1 MTLYPWNLVLEKTI
15 KVKSGDTFLIYTKLT
30 LNYREARIFEQ
41 IEILPKHLKKKYFFK
56 LKIYIECRKIYTNKT
71 VSEISISEFWLVNS
85 LNHEHRKT
93 GI

>member
-1 MTLYPWNLVLEKTI
+1 MSAEK
-15 KVKSGDTFLIYTKLT
+15 VTK
-30 LNYREARIFEQ
+30 N
-41 IEILPKHLKKKYFFK
+41 
-56 LKIYIECRKIYTNKT
+56 KI